1 MSTQPLALLPYVT
14 PPFLKIDTDGNL
26 VPNAGGFIYS
36 FETDL
41 TTPKALY
48 TNASGTLVA
57 FSNPIVL
64 GADGWPA
71 TAPIYVLT
79 GGYSIVIKDSDGN
92 TLKTISF
99 LEDIGATQFGALGN
113 FQASGTIATSSPY
126 TVPDSDNLVIVNSA
140 TDPFIVQLPAVA
152 SRTKQLEVKNISAV
166 EVRVTPNGAEE
177 IDAIAAYVAL
187 PAKGS
192 PPVPGLVLLPSA
204 TAWWIIGTSGL

>member
-1 MSTQPLALLPYVT
+1 MSTQPLGLLPFISMPVT
-14 PPFLKIDTDGNL
+14 KIDTDGNL

-36 FETDL
+36 YETDL
-41 TTPKALY
+41 STPKALMS
-48 TNASGTLVA
+48 NASGTLVP
-57 FSNPIVL
+57 FSNPITL
-64 GADGWPA
+64 SADGWAA
-71 TAPIYVLT
+71 TAPIYVLP
-79 GGYSIVIKDSDGN
+79 GGYSIVIKDSDGV

-152 SRTKQLEVKNISAV
+152 SRTKQLAVKNISAV

-204 TAWWIIGTSGL
+204 TAWWITSTSGL

>member
-41 TTPKALY
+41 TTPKALW

-57 FSNPIVL
+57 FGNPIVIS
-64 GADGWPA
+64 ADGWPA
-71 TAPIYVLT
+71 TAPIYVQT
-79 GGYSIVIKDSDGN
+79 GGYSIVIKDSDSV

-99 LEDIGATQFGALGN
+99 LEDIGATQFGSLGN

-126 TVPDSDNLVIVNSA
+126 TVPASDNLVIVNSA

-152 SRTKQLEVKNISAV
+152 TRTKQLEVKNISAV

-177 IDAIAAYVAL
+177 IDAISAYVAL